1 MRIDPRN
8 QRVTAAGLLVALG
21 IIYGDIG
28 TSPLYVMKSI
38 LGNRPITE
46 LLVLGGIS
54 CVVWTLT
61 IQTTIKYIFLT
72 LRADNRGEGGIF
84 SLYALV
90 RRYAWWAFIPATI
103 GAATMLADGIITP
116 PISVSSAVEGMV
128 NVRGLEEIFKP
139 GSTITVSVV
148 VVILSLI
155 FIFQRF
161 GTKVVGTAF
170 GPIMGLWFGMLFLL
184 GLGLVIQYP
193 DVLRA
198 LSPHY
203 AIQLLTEYPKGF
215 WLLGGVFLCTTGAEA
230 LYSDLG
236 HVGRKNIQASWGFVK
251 LALLTNYM
259 GQGAWALH
267 ESGGTLQGKNPFY
280 ALMPEWFLLPGV
292 IIATVA
298 TIIASQAVIT
308 GSFTLISEAISMNFW
323 PRVRIKFPSDVRGQI
338 YIPSVNWMLWMG
350 CVAIMLTFRDSSE
363 LEHVYGF
370 FITLTM
376 GMTTILMGIWLRYVR
391 HWPWLLVIAILAV
404 FATLEVSFFI
414 ANSVKVIHRLSFV
427 LVVLAL
433 LNLMLM
439 WFKARKI
446 TNRYLDFRDL
456 NEVAPVIS
464 ELSRDKDVPKF
475 ATHVVYLTKANSPAE
490 VERKILDS
498 ILRRRPKR
506 ADVYWF
512 LHVNWTDEPY
522 TMEYRVKE
530 LVDDKVIRVDFNLGF
545 RVQPRINMLFKQVLQ
560 ELVECDQLDFASKYE
575 SLRKNDFAA
584 DIRYVL
590 MERFLSVENELS
602 VADDVLLDTYFFI
615 KRFAL
620 RDQTAFGL
628 DHTDTVVEYV
638 PLILSEPEQLPLKR
652 LGIRPP
658 TPPEA

>member
-1 MRIDPRN
+1 MSFDPRQ

-38 LGNRPITE
+38 LGERPISE

-103 GAATMLADGIITP
+103 GAATMMADGIITP
-116 PISVSSAVEGMV
+116 PISVSSAVEGLV
-128 NVRGLEEIFKP
+128 NVRGLEHLFEP
-139 GSTITVSVV
+139 GSTVTVGVV
-148 VVILSLI
+148 VFILSGI

-170 GPIMGLWFGMLFLL
+170 GPVMGVWFSMLLV
-184 GLGLVIQYP
+184 LGLVSVIEHP

-203 AIQLLTEYPKGF
+203 AIKLLTEYPQGF

-236 HVGRKNIQASWGFVK
+236 HVGRKNIQSSWGFVK
-251 LALLTNYM
+251 LALLMNYM

-267 ESGGTLQGKNPFY
+267 ESGDALDGRNPFY
-280 ALMPEWFLLPGV
+280 ALMPDWFLLTGV
-292 IIATVA
+292 IIATLA

-323 PRVRIKFPSDVRGQI
+323 PRVKIKFPSDVRGQI
-338 YIPSVNWMLWMG
+338 YIPSINLMLWLG
-350 CVAIMLTFRDSSE
+350 CVAIMLTFRKSSE
-363 LEHVYGF
+363 LEHIYGF

-391 HWPWLLVIAILAV
+391 HWPWLLVVAILAV
-404 FATLEVSFFI
+404 FATMEISFLI
-414 ANSVKVIHRLSFV
+414 ANSIKVIHRLSFV
-427 LVVLAL
+427 LVVLGL
-433 LNLMLM
+433 FNLMLM
-439 WFKARKI
+439 WYKARKI
-446 TNRYLDFRDL
+446 TNRYLDFRNLEDH
-456 NEVAPVIS
+456 APVIT
-464 ELSRDKDVPKF
+464 ELSKDKDVPKF
-475 ATHVVYLTKANSPAE
+475 ATHLVYLTKANSPME

-512 LHVNWTDEPY
+512 IHVNWTDEPY

-530 LVDDKVIRVDFNLGF
+530 LVHDKVIRVDFNLGF
-545 RVQPRINMLFKQVLQ
+545 RVQPRINMLFKHVLQ
-560 ELVECDQLDFASKYE
+560 ELVECHQFDFSSKYE
-575 SLRKNDFAA
+575 SLRKHDFAA

-602 VADDVLLDTYFFI
+602 VADDILLDTYFYI

-620 RDQTAFGL
+620 SDQTAFGL

-638 PLILSEPEQLPLKR
+638 PMVLTDPSPVPLKR
-652 LGIRPP
+652 LDGPSGP
-658 TPPEA
+658 AH

>member
-1 MRIDPRN
+1 MSFDPRQ

-38 LGNRPITE
+38 LGERPIDE

-54 CVVWTLT
+54 CVAWTLT

-103 GAATMLADGIITP
+103 GASTMMADGIITP
-116 PISVSSAVEGMV
+116 PISVSSAVEGLV
-128 NVRGLEEIFKP
+128 NVRGLDRWFEP
-139 GSTITVSVV
+139 GSNVTVAVV
-148 VVILSLI
+148 VVILSGI

-170 GPIMGLWFGMLFLL
+170 GPVMGVWFSMLLM
-184 GLGLVIQYP
+184 LGLVAVVEHP
-193 DVLRA
+193 DILRA

-203 AIQLLTEYPKGF
+203 AIKLLTEYPQGF

-236 HVGRKNIQASWGFVK
+236 HVGRKNIQSSWGFVK
-251 LALLTNYM
+251 LALLMNYL

-267 ESGGTLQGKNPFY
+267 EGGEVLNGRNPFY
-280 ALMPEWFLLPGV
+280 ALMPDWFLLTGV
-292 IIATVA
+292 IIATLA

-323 PRVRIKFPSDVRGQI
+323 PRVKIKFPSDVRGQI
-338 YIPSVNWMLWMG
+338 YIPSINLMLWVG
-350 CVAIMLTFRDSSE
+350 CVAIMLTFRQSSE
-363 LEHVYGF
+363 LEHIYGF

-391 HWPWLLVIAILAV
+391 HWPWLLVVAILAV
-404 FATLEVSFFI
+404 FATMEISFLV

-427 LVVLAL
+427 LVVLGL

-439 WFKARKI
+439 WYKARKI
-446 TNRYLDFRDL
+446 TNRYLDFRNLEDH
-456 NEVAPVIS
+456 ASVIT
-464 ELSRDKDVPKF
+464 ELSKDRDVPKF
-475 ATHVVYLTKANSPAE
+475 ATHLVYLTKANSPME

-512 LHVNWTDEPY
+512 IHVNWTDEPY

-530 LVDDKVIRVDFNLGF
+530 LVHDKVIRVDFNLGF
-545 RVQPRINMLFKQVLQ
+545 RVQPRINMLFKHVLQ
-560 ELVECDQLDFASKYE
+560 ELVECHQFDFSSKYE
-575 SLRKNDFAA
+575 SLRKHDFAA

-602 VADDVLLDTYFFI
+602 VADDILLDTYFFI

-620 RDQTAFGL
+620 SDQTAFGL

-638 PLILSEPEQLPLKR
+638 PMVLTEPTPVPLKR
-652 LGIRPP
+652 LDGPSGP
-658 TPPEA
+658 VH

>member
-1 MRIDPRN
+1 MSFDPRQ

-38 LGNRPITE
+38 LGERPISE

-103 GAATMLADGIITP
+103 GAATMMADGIITP
-116 PISVSSAVEGMV
+116 PISVSSAVEGLV
-128 NVRGLEEIFKP
+128 NVRGLEHLFEP
-139 GSTITVSVV
+139 GSTVTVGVV
-148 VVILSLI
+148 VFILSGI

-170 GPIMGLWFGMLFLL
+170 GPVMGVWFSMLLV
-184 GLGLVIQYP
+184 LGLVSVIEHP

-203 AIQLLTEYPKGF
+203 AIKLLTEYPQGF

-236 HVGRKNIQASWGFVK
+236 HVGRKNIQSSWGFVK
-251 LALLTNYM
+251 LALLMNYM

-267 ESGGTLQGKNPFY
+267 ESGDALDGRNPFY
-280 ALMPEWFLLPGV
+280 ALMPDWFLLTGV
-292 IIATVA
+292 IIATLA

-323 PRVRIKFPSDVRGQI
+323 PRVKIKFPSDVRGQI
-338 YIPSVNWMLWMG
+338 YIPSINLMLWIG
-350 CVAIMLTFRDSSE
+350 CVAIMLTFRKSSE
-363 LEHVYGF
+363 LEHIYGF

-391 HWPWLLVIAILAV
+391 HWPWLLVVAILAV
-404 FATLEVSFFI
+404 FATMEISFLI
-414 ANSVKVIHRLSFV
+414 ANSIKVIHRLSFV
-427 LVVLAL
+427 LVVLGL
-433 LNLMLM
+433 FNLMLM
-439 WFKARKI
+439 WYKARKI
-446 TNRYLDFRDL
+446 TNRYLDFRNLEDH
-456 NEVAPVIS
+456 APVIT
-464 ELSRDKDVPKF
+464 ELSKDKDVPKF
-475 ATHVVYLTKANSPAE
+475 ATHLVYLTKANSPME

-512 LHVNWTDEPY
+512 IHVNWTDEPY

-530 LVDDKVIRVDFNLGF
+530 LVHDKVIRVDFNLGF
-545 RVQPRINMLFKQVLQ
+545 RVQPRINMLFKHVLQ
-560 ELVECDQLDFASKYE
+560 ELVECHQFDFSSKYE
-575 SLRKNDFAA
+575 SLRKHDFAA

-602 VADDVLLDTYFFI
+602 VADDILLDTYFYI

-620 RDQTAFGL
+620 SDQTAFGL

-638 PLILSEPEQLPLKR
+638 PMVLTDPSPVPLKR
-652 LGIRPP
+652 LDGPAGP
-658 TPPEA
+658 AH

>member
-1 MRIDPRN
+1 MSIDPRQ

-38 LGNRPITE
+38 LGERPISE

-103 GAATMLADGIITP
+103 GASTMMADGIITP
-116 PISVSSAVEGMV
+116 PISVSSAVEGLV
-128 NVRGLEEIFKP
+128 NVRGLETLFEP
-139 GSTITVSVV
+139 GSTVTVSVV
-148 VVILSLI
+148 VVILSGI

-170 GPIMGLWFGMLFLL
+170 GPVMGVWFSMLLV
-184 GLGLVIQYP
+184 LGLVSVIEHP

-203 AIQLLTEYPKGF
+203 AINLLTEYPEGF

-236 HVGRKNIQASWGFVK
+236 HVGRKNIQSSWGFVK
-251 LALLTNYM
+251 LALLMNYM

-267 ESGGTLQGKNPFY
+267 ESGDALDGRNPFY
-280 ALMPEWFLLPGV
+280 ALMPDWFLLTGV
-292 IIATVA
+292 IIATLA

-323 PRVRIKFPSDVRGQI
+323 PRVKIKFPSDVRGQI
-338 YIPSVNWMLWMG
+338 YIPSINLMLWIG
-350 CVAIMLTFRDSSE
+350 CVAIMLTFRQSSE
-363 LEHVYGF
+363 LEHIYGF

-391 HWPWLLVIAILAV
+391 HWPWVLVVAILAV
-404 FATLEVSFFI
+404 FATMEVSFLI

-427 LVVLAL
+427 LVVLGL
-433 LNLMLM
+433 FNLMLM
-439 WFKARKI
+439 WYKARKI
-446 TNRYLDFRDL
+446 TNRYLDFRNLEDH
-456 NEVAPVIS
+456 APVIT
-464 ELSRDKDVPKF
+464 ELSKDKDVPKF
-475 ATHVVYLTKANSPAE
+475 ATHLVYLTKANSPME

-512 LHVNWTDEPY
+512 IHVNWTDEPY

-530 LVDDKVIRVDFNLGF
+530 LVHDKVIRVDFNLGF
-545 RVQPRINMLFKQVLQ
+545 RVQPRINMLFKHVLQ
-560 ELVECDQLDFASKYE
+560 ELVECHQFDFSSKYE
-575 SLRKNDFAA
+575 SLRKHDFAA

-602 VADDVLLDTYFFI
+602 VADDILLDTYFFI

-620 RDQTAFGL
+620 SDQTSFGL

-638 PLILSEPEQLPLKR
+638 PMVLTEPTPVPLKR
-652 LGIRPP
+652 LDGPAPP
-658 TPPEA
+658 AH

>member
-1 MRIDPRN
+1 MRNDQRN
-8 QRVTAAGLLVALG
+8 ARMSAAGLLVALG

-28 TSPLYVMKSI
+28 TSPLYVMKAI
-38 LGNRPITE
+38 LGDRPITE
-46 LLVLGGIS
+46 GLVLGGIS

-90 RRYAWWAFIPATI
+90 RRFAPWAFIPATI
-103 GAATMLADGIITP
+103 GAATMMADGIITP

-128 NVRGLEEIFKP
+128 NVKGLEHVFEP
-139 GSTITVSVV
+139 GSNITVLVV
-148 VVILSLI
+148 VLILSCI
-155 FIFQRF
+155 FFFQRF

-170 GPIMGLWFGMLFLL
+170 GPVMGVWFAMLLVL
-184 GLGLVIQYP
+184 GLASVLRYP

-203 AIQLLTEYPKGF
+203 AIALLTEYPGGF

-236 HVGRKNIQASWGFVK
+236 HCGRRNIQGSWGFVK
-251 LALLTNYM
+251 LALIMNYM

-267 ESGGTLQGKNPFY
+267 SAGGTLAGKNPFY
-280 ALMPEWFLLPGV
+280 ALMPGWFLLPGV
-292 IIATVA
+292 IIATLA

-338 YIPSVNWMLWMG
+338 YIPSVNWMLWIG
-350 CVAIMLTFRDSSE
+350 CVAIMLVFRASSE
-363 LEHVYGF
+363 LEHIYGF

-391 HWPWLLVIAILAV
+391 HWAWPLVIGILAV
-404 FATLEVSFFI
+404 FATMEVSFFI
-414 ANSVKVIHRLSFV
+414 ANSVKVVNRLSFV
-427 LVVLAL
+427 LVVLGL
-433 LNLMLM
+433 LGIMLM
-439 WFKARKI
+439 WYRARKI
-446 TNRYLDFRDL
+446 TNRYLDFRELKDH
-456 NEVAPVIS
+456 VAAIS
-464 ELSRDKDVPKF
+464 DLSRDKDVPKF
-475 ATHVVYLTKANSPAE
+475 ATHLVYLTKANNPLQ

-506 ADVYWF
+506 ADIYWF

-522 TMEYRVKE
+522 TMDYKVTE
-530 LVDDKVIRVDFNLGF
+530 LVHDKVVRVDFDLGF
-545 RVQPRINMLFKQVLQ
+545 RVQPRMNMLFKQVVQ
-560 ELVECDQLDFASKYE
+560 EMVERDQIDFTSKYE
-575 SLRKNDFAA
+575 SLRKHDFAA

-602 VADDVLLDTYFFI
+602 VQDDLMLDTYFFV
-615 KRFAL
+615 KRLAL
-620 RDQTAFGL
+620 SDQTAFGL
-628 DHTDTVVEYV
+628 DHTDTVVEAV
-638 PLILSEPEQLPLKR
+638 PLILSAQRNLPLRYHGHTK
-652 LGIRPP
+652 
-658 TPPEA
+658 PE

>member
-1 MRIDPRN
+1 MSFDPRQ

-38 LGNRPITE
+38 LGERPIDE

-54 CVVWTLT
+54 CVAWTLT

-103 GAATMLADGIITP
+103 GASTMMADGIITP
-116 PISVSSAVEGMV
+116 PISVSSAVEGLV
-128 NVRGLEEIFKP
+128 NVRGLDRWFEP
-139 GSTITVSVV
+139 GSNVTVAVV
-148 VVILSLI
+148 VVILSGI

-170 GPIMGLWFGMLFLL
+170 GPVMGVWFSMLLV
-184 GLGLVIQYP
+184 LGLVAVVEHP
-193 DVLRA
+193 DILRA

-203 AIQLLTEYPKGF
+203 AIKLLTEYPQGF

-236 HVGRKNIQASWGFVK
+236 HVGRKNIQSSWGFVK
-251 LALLTNYM
+251 LALLMNYL

-267 ESGGTLQGKNPFY
+267 EGGEVLNGRNPFY
-280 ALMPEWFLLPGV
+280 ALMPDWFLLTGV
-292 IIATVA
+292 IIATLA

-323 PRVRIKFPSDVRGQI
+323 PRVKIKFPSDVRGQI
-338 YIPSVNWMLWMG
+338 YIPSINLMLWVG
-350 CVAIMLTFRDSSE
+350 CVAIMLTFRQSSE
-363 LEHVYGF
+363 LEHIYGF

-391 HWPWLLVIAILAV
+391 HWPWLLVVAILAV
-404 FATLEVSFFI
+404 FATMEISFLV

-427 LVVLAL
+427 LVVLGL

-439 WFKARKI
+439 WYKARKI
-446 TNRYLDFRDL
+446 TNRYLDFRNLEDH
-456 NEVAPVIS
+456 ASVIT
-464 ELSRDKDVPKF
+464 ELSKDRDVPKF
-475 ATHVVYLTKANSPAE
+475 ATHLVYLTKANSPME

-512 LHVNWTDEPY
+512 IHVNWTDEPY

-530 LVDDKVIRVDFNLGF
+530 LVHDKVIRVDFNLGF
-545 RVQPRINMLFKQVLQ
+545 RVQPRINMLFKHVLQ
-560 ELVECDQLDFASKYE
+560 ELVECHQFDFSSKYE
-575 SLRKNDFAA
+575 SLRKHDFAA

-602 VADDVLLDTYFFI
+602 VADDILLDTYFFI

-620 RDQTAFGL
+620 SDQTAFGL

-638 PLILSEPEQLPLKR
+638 PMVLTEPTPVPLKR
-652 LGIRPP
+652 LDGPSGP
-658 TPPEA
+658 VH

>member
-1 MRIDPRN
+1 MSFDPRQ

-38 LGNRPITE
+38 LGERPIDE

-54 CVVWTLT
+54 CVAWTLT
-61 IQTTIKYIFLT
+61 IQTTVKYIFLT

-103 GAATMLADGIITP
+103 GASTMMADGIITP
-116 PISVSSAVEGMV
+116 PISVSSAVEGLV
-128 NVRGLEEIFKP
+128 NVRGLDRWFEP
-139 GSTITVSVV
+139 GSNVTVAVV
-148 VVILSLI
+148 VVILSGI

-170 GPIMGLWFGMLFLL
+170 GPVMGVWFSMLLV
-184 GLGLVIQYP
+184 LGLVAVVEHP
-193 DVLRA
+193 DILRA

-203 AIQLLTEYPKGF
+203 AIKLLTEYPQGF

-236 HVGRKNIQASWGFVK
+236 HVGRKNIQSSWGFVK
-251 LALLTNYM
+251 LALLMNYL

-267 ESGGTLQGKNPFY
+267 EGGEVLNGRNPFY
-280 ALMPEWFLLPGV
+280 ALMPDWFLLTGV
-292 IIATVA
+292 IIATLA

-323 PRVRIKFPSDVRGQI
+323 PRVKIKFPSDVRGQI
-338 YIPSVNWMLWMG
+338 YIPSINLMLWVG
-350 CVAIMLTFRDSSE
+350 CVAIMLTFRQSSE
-363 LEHVYGF
+363 LEHIYGF

-391 HWPWLLVIAILAV
+391 HWPWLLVVAILAV
-404 FATLEVSFFI
+404 FATMEISFLV

-427 LVVLAL
+427 LVVLGL

-439 WFKARKI
+439 WYKARKI
-446 TNRYLDFRDL
+446 TNRYLDFRNLEDH
-456 NEVAPVIS
+456 ASVIT
-464 ELSRDKDVPKF
+464 ELSKDRDVPKF
-475 ATHVVYLTKANSPAE
+475 ATHLVYLTKANSPME

-512 LHVNWTDEPY
+512 IHVNWTDEPY

-530 LVDDKVIRVDFNLGF
+530 LVHDKVIRVDFNLGF
-545 RVQPRINMLFKQVLQ
+545 RVQPRINMLFKHVLQ
-560 ELVECDQLDFASKYE
+560 ELVECHQFDFSSKYE
-575 SLRKNDFAA
+575 SLRKHDFAA

-602 VADDVLLDTYFFI
+602 VADDILLDTYFFI

-620 RDQTAFGL
+620 SDQTAFGL

-638 PLILSEPEQLPLKR
+638 PMVLTEPTPVPLKR
-652 LGIRPP
+652 LDGPSGP
-658 TPPEA
+658 VH

>member
-1 MRIDPRN
+1 MRSDPRN
-8 QRVTAAGLLVALG
+8 QRLSAAGLLIALG

-38 LGNRPITE
+38 LGVRAITE
-46 LLVLGGIS
+46 ELVLGGIS

-61 IQTTIKYIFLT
+61 IQTTIKYILLT

-103 GAATMLADGIITP
+103 GAATMMADGIITP

-128 NVRGLEEIFKP
+128 NVRGLEHLFEP
-139 GSTITVSVV
+139 GSTITVAVV
-148 VVILSLI
+148 VIILSLI

-170 GPIMGLWFGMLFLL
+170 GPVMGLWFSMLLV
-184 GLGLVIQYP
+184 LGLVFVVKYP
-193 DVLRA
+193 DILRA

-203 AIQLLTEYPKGF
+203 AIQLLTKYPGGF

-236 HVGRKNIQASWGFVK
+236 HCGRKNIQGSWGFVK
-251 LALLTNYM
+251 TALIINYM

-267 ESGGTLQGKNPFY
+267 ESGGALNGKNPFY
-280 ALMPEWFLLPGV
+280 ALMPDWFLLPGV
-292 IIATVA
+292 IIATFA

-338 YIPSVNWMLWMG
+338 YIPSVNWILWIG
-350 CVAIMLTFRDSSE
+350 CVGIMLVFRQSSE

-391 HWPWLLVIAILAV
+391 HWPWALVVAILAL

-414 ANSVKVIHRLSFV
+414 ANSVKVVNRLSFV
-427 LVVLAL
+427 LVVLGL

-446 TNRYLDFRDL
+446 TNKYLDFRDL
-456 NEVAPVIS
+456 NDYAPAIID
-464 ELSRDKDVPKF
+464 LSKDKDVPKF
-475 ATHVVYLTKANSPAE
+475 ATHLVYLTKANSPVN

-506 ADVYWF
+506 ADIYWF

-530 LVDDKVIRVDFNLGF
+530 LVDDKVIRVDFDLGF
-545 RVQPRINMLFKQVLQ
+545 RVQPRINMLFKQVVM
-560 ELVECDQLDFASKYE
+560 EMVECDQLDFASKYE
-575 SLRKNDFAA
+575 SLRKHDFAA

-590 MERFLSVENELS
+590 MERFLSVENELTIQ
-602 VADDVLLDTYFFI
+602 DDILLDTYFFI

-620 RDQTAFGL
+620 SDQTAFGL

-638 PLILSEPEQLPLKR
+638 PLVLGETKRVPLKR
-652 LGIRPP
+652 LDGPKRDQG
-658 TPPEA
+658 

>member
-1 MRIDPRN
+1 MSIDPRQ

-38 LGNRPITE
+38 LGERPISE

-103 GAATMLADGIITP
+103 GASTMMADGIITP
-116 PISVSSAVEGMV
+116 PISVSSAVEGLV
-128 NVRGLEEIFKP
+128 NVRGLETLFEP
-139 GSTITVSVV
+139 GSTVTVSVV
-148 VVILSLI
+148 VVILSGI

-170 GPIMGLWFGMLFLL
+170 GPVMGVWFSMLLV
-184 GLGLVIQYP
+184 LGLVSVIEHP

-203 AIQLLTEYPKGF
+203 AINLLTEYPEGF

-236 HVGRKNIQASWGFVK
+236 HVGRKNIQSSWGFVK
-251 LALLTNYM
+251 LALLMNYM

-267 ESGGTLQGKNPFY
+267 ESGDALDGRNPFY
-280 ALMPEWFLLPGV
+280 ALMPDWFLLTGV
-292 IIATVA
+292 IIATLA

-323 PRVRIKFPSDVRGQI
+323 PRVKIKFPSDVRGQI
-338 YIPSVNWMLWMG
+338 YIPSINLMLWIG
-350 CVAIMLTFRDSSE
+350 CVAIMLTFRQSSE
-363 LEHVYGF
+363 LEHIYGF

-391 HWPWLLVIAILAV
+391 HWPWVLVVAILAV
-404 FATLEVSFFI
+404 FATMEVSFLI

-427 LVVLAL
+427 LVVLGL
-433 LNLMLM
+433 FNLMLM
-439 WFKARKI
+439 WYKARKI
-446 TNRYLDFRDL
+446 TNRYLDFRNLEDH
-456 NEVAPVIS
+456 AAVIT
-464 ELSRDKDVPKF
+464 ELSKDKDVPKF
-475 ATHVVYLTKANSPAE
+475 ATHLVYLTKANSPME

-512 LHVNWTDEPY
+512 IHVNWTDEPY

-530 LVDDKVIRVDFNLGF
+530 LVHDKVIRVDFNLGF
-545 RVQPRINMLFKQVLQ
+545 RVQPRINMLFKHVLQ
-560 ELVECDQLDFASKYE
+560 ELVECHQFDFSSKYE
-575 SLRKNDFAA
+575 SLRKHDFAA

-602 VADDVLLDTYFFI
+602 VADDILLDTYFFI

-620 RDQTAFGL
+620 SDQTSFGL

-638 PLILSEPEQLPLKR
+638 PMVLTEPTPVPLKR
-652 LGIRPP
+652 LDGPAPP
-658 TPPEA
+658 AH